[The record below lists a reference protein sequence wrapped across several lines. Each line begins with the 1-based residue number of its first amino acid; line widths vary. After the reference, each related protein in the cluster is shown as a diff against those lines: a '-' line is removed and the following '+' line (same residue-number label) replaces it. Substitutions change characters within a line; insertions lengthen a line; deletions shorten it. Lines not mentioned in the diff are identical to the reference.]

1 MSEGLDRLQ
10 ELLDLEVLADDVF
23 LGANAGQ
30 RPGRVFG
37 GQVAAQ
43 AMRAALNTV
52 EVDHRPHSMHAYF
65 LRPGQPGVPIRFEVD
80 RIRDGRSFT
89 TRTVIASQGEEVI
102 FNLSASFHKEEE
114 GIEYQLPRLSDVPEP
129 EDVADRTE
137 MWGRLPTVDDDEDDG
152 PAAAER
158 AGMRARMRGFV
169 RPFHMRE
176 MGPSE
181 PDERGVHRSSRR
193 VWIKA
198 DDELP
203 DDPKLHACILTYIS
217 DMGVVSSARPP
228 SSAGFGE
235 RMMGASLDHAVW
247 FHRPI
252 RADQWLLFDLHTVSS
267 SNARGLVQGTM
278 HSYEGVLGLSVAQEA
293 LIRPV
298 SPERMGGR

>member
-1 MSEGLDRLQ
+1 LQ
-10 ELLDLEVLADDVF
+10 TLLNLKAVADDAFV
-23 LGANAGQ
+23 GDNAGQ

-43 AMRAALNTV
+43 ALRAALNTV
-52 EVDHRPHSMHAYF
+52 EVDHRPHSLHAYF

-129 EDVADRTE
+129 EDVPDRMG
-137 MWGRLPTVDDDEDDG
+137 MWGRVPTVDDDEDRS
-152 PAAAER
+152 PAAER
-158 AGMRARMRGFV
+158 AAGMRARMGFV
-169 RPFHMRE
+169 RPFEMRE
-176 MGPSE
+176 MGPSDA
-181 PDERGVHRSSRR
+181 DERGVHRSSRR

-203 DDPKLHACILTYIS
+203 DDPALHACILTYVS

-228 SSAGFGE
+228 SSAPGFGE

-247 FHRPI
+247 FHRPM

-267 SNARGLVQGTM
+267 SNARGLVQGTL
-278 HSYEGVLGLSVAQEA
+278 HSREGVLGLSVAQEA

-298 SPERMGGR
+298 SPERAGGR